1 MSQLVQGSRFYRP
14 FQESEI
20 VIIRAGIS
28 VCIFI
33 GWKHDHGSGYQFRC
47 LCHSVVW
54 IVCLRMRF
62 AHVQPY
68 VPNNCRPLTLAFLD
82 KPANMVAVTS
92 KSFQIGICSS
102 DQCLVRA
109 NGPFGGS
116 IECIQSLPLI
126 YLFHKMF
133 DQAEYLLR
141 AKLRYGDPNI
151 YTHSKR
157 YKLEINIIEVTPK
170 RIDLAT
176 RMALKDG
183 AYYCYCAYVLRIS
196 IYSDFLPPMLTNTG
210 IFLRGLKLSGESR
223 SQ

>member
-1 MSQLVQGSRFYRP
+1 MSQLAQGLRFYRL

-33 GWKHDHGSGYQFRC
+33 GRKHDLSSRYQFRC
-47 LCHSVVW
+47 LCHSVFW
-54 IVCLRMRF
+54 IVCLRIRF
-62 AHVQPY
+62 AHVHPY
-68 VPNNCRPLTLAFLD
+68 VPNNCRLLTLAFLD
-82 KPANMVAVTS
+82 KPANMVTVRS
-92 KSFQIGICSS
+92 KSFQIRICSS

-116 IECIQSLPLI
+116 IEYIRSLPLI
-126 YLFHKMF
+126 YLFHKIF

-157 YKLEINIIEVTPK
+157 YKLEINIIEVTTK
-170 RIDLAT
+170 
-176 RMALKDG
+176 
-183 AYYCYCAYVLRIS
+183 
-196 IYSDFLPPMLTNTG
+196 
-210 IFLRGLKLSGESR
+210 
-223 SQ
+223 